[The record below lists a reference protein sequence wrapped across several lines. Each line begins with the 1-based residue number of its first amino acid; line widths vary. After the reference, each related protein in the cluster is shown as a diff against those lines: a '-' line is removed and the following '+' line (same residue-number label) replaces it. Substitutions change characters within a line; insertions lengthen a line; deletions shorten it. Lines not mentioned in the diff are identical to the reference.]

1 MEVSEPLKNIVVYL
15 NDIGVRLSAFKLE
28 NASDHTFMYK
38 WSGFYLLFQMSKEF
52 GFVVSSAGDWSLDL
66 CTYPM
71 SIMVSLFRFLSTFYW
86 ST

>member
-38 WSGFYLLFQMSKEF
+38 
-52 GFVVSSAGDWSLDL
+52 
-66 CTYPM
+66 
-71 SIMVSLFRFLSTFYW
+71 
-86 ST
+86 